1 MDKLDVLNRDTFVEQ
16 LVRLM
21 NNLSDNK
28 SSTCFAING
37 AWGCGKSFLLDIFE
51 ERLGEIQSENTSKDK
66 YFVVRYNSWK
76 YDYYEEPLVAIVST
90 MISIVEEKT
99 KLFPSSQRREEI
111 LGILKSAGVVLL
123 SMADEVVKN
132 KIGVGF
138 QKCVD
143 IVLNGKQ
150 NGTADYEDK
159 QEYDIYFHFNKVLEL
174 LNYLLQEIA
183 QEYTVVFLE
192 NWIMEPFRKEYTKS
206 TRSLLNYL
214 MKIFF
219 NLKIL
224 WRSACRPYSR
234 TLIFVRRN
242 SL

>member
-111 LGILKSAGVVLL
+111 LGILKSAGVVL
-123 SMADEVVKN
+123 
-132 KIGVGF
+132 
-138 QKCVD
+138 
-143 IVLNGKQ
+143 
-150 NGTADYEDK
+150 
-159 QEYDIYFHFNKVLEL
+159 YDLF
-174 LNYLLQEIA
+174 
-183 QEYTVVFLE
+183 
-192 NWIMEPFRKEYTKS
+192 
-206 TRSLLNYL
+206 
-214 MKIFF
+214 
-219 NLKIL
+219 
-224 WRSACRPYSR
+224 
-234 TLIFVRRN
+234 
-242 SL
+242 

>member
-132 KIGVGF
+132 KIVF
-138 QKCVD
+138 NAVD
-143 IVLNGKQ
+143 IAGVLPEGKTHIPCGNALCHTQ
-150 NGTADYEDK
+150 LYQSFGKCLFTHACITSMCHIISNKKLEIFY
-159 QEYDIYFHFNKVLEL
+159 IISYF
-174 LNYLLQEIA
+174 
-183 QEYTVVFLE
+183 
-192 NWIMEPFRKEYTKS
+192 
-206 TRSLLNYL
+206 
-214 MKIFF
+214 
-219 NLKIL
+219 
-224 WRSACRPYSR
+224 
-234 TLIFVRRN
+234 
-242 SL
+242 